1 MYELNSQ
8 LDNSLIK
15 YGAKSLSE
23 LFDIIVLLIGIWGG
37 DLETKP
43 ILKLEYTANVSCR
56 RDSHHY
62 N

>member
-1 MYELNSQ
+1 MYGLNSQ

-15 YGAKSLSE
+15 YGAKSLSD
-23 LFDIIVLLIGIWGG
+23 LFDIIALLICIWG

-43 ILKLEYTANVSCR
+43 ILKPEHTANVSCR